1 MELAHRWKLFLRAI
15 NLQRGCLAPPSA
27 PHTGARA
34 LARATPADREGTGD
48 ASCGTWA
55 LAVGPRD
62 ETPGRSSASEGRALP
77 AQLRPESGPL
87 MGRGEMVPCRHPQRA
102 PKPWVGAAQCRSEGL
117 STPLLPSALCQGLQH
132 PLLIPALTALSL
144 PGPLSLL

>member
-55 LAVGPRD
+55 LAAGLRD

-77 AQLRPESGPL
+77 AQLWPESGPL
-87 MGRGEMVPCRHPQRA
+87 MGRGEMVPCRHPQ
-102 PKPWVGAAQCRSEGL
+102 
-117 STPLLPSALCQGLQH
+117 
-132 PLLIPALTALSL
+132 
-144 PGPLSLL
+144 